1 MKLSS
6 KDFPKLRYSL
16 LALLLLM
23 LLGITFTLFSRNH
36 LKSAQDNFSATQ
48 SERNEIDG
56 KLRQVRSEEDDI
68 RHKASIFN
76 TLATRGM
83 IGAEQRLE
91 WVELLKELRDRHRL
105 SELWY
110 EFSPQHP
117 LENNPTGNLT
127 LYASTMRLQ
136 LKLLHEEDLIH
147 LLDDLR
153 KKALALIQ
161 IRRCDLSRL
170 PGTGAGVPTALLQA
184 ECTIDWITLSEAN
197 KP

>member
-1 MKLSS
+1 MKLGS
-6 KDFPKLRYSL
+6 KDFPKLQYSL
-16 LALLLLM
+16 LTLLLLM
-23 LLGITFTLFSRNH
+23 FLGTAIALFSRNH
-36 LKSAQDNFSATQ
+36 LKIAQADFSAVQ
-48 SERNEIDG
+48 SERNGIEG

-68 RHKASIFN
+68 RRKAAVFN

-105 SELWY
+105 SELRY

-117 LENNPTGNLT
+117 LENNPAENLI

-153 KKALALIQ
+153 KEALALIQ

-170 PGTGAGVPTALLQA
+170 PSAGIGIPAALLQA
-184 ECTIDWITLSEAN
+184 DCTIDWITLNEVN
-197 KP
+197 KQ